1 MTDTYTL
8 SEQIMLGN
16 VKKEVNICSL
26 FLSLIDFR
34 LGDPDKAIHHYKQ
47 SAKEATSTDISRAQS
62 VKNRIAK
69 CNEARKLKD
78 WVGVTK
84 EAQSAIIDGADS
96 APQVLSLKLG
106 KREKK
111 RVI

>member
-1 MTDTYTL
+1 
-8 SEQIMLGN
+8 
-16 VKKEVNICSL
+16 
-26 FLSLIDFR
+26 

-111 RVI
+111 ESNIILYHLTFLAWWCWWAGQWGCLICLELF